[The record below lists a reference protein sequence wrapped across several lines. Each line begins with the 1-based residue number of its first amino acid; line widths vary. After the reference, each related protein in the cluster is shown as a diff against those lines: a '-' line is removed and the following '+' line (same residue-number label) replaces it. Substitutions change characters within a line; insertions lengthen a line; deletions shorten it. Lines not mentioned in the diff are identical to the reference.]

1 MTERA
6 PRVRRRTTPK
16 PEIDYSVPSPC
27 VMICT
32 LDSDSGLCDG
42 CHRTMDEIRE
52 WMILPREEKLVVLEK
67 VEERKLAKS

>member
-6 PRVRRRTTPK
+6 QRVRRRTTPK
-16 PEIDYSVPSPC
+16 PVVDNSVPSPC

-32 LDSDSGLCDG
+32 LDSKSGMCDG

-52 WMILPREEKLVVLEK
+52 WMILSREEKLGVLEK
-67 VEERKLAKS
+67 IEQRKLA